1 MAKNRIVLKDRL
13 DRTEQVV
20 PPSDQRERVDISL
33 SGAGNRYKPVT
44 PPPAVPHGRV
54 EVTGHLEMNDDE
66 KIGGGTVFGVDLP
79 GIDIA
84 DEHLKLDNL
93 SAWADVDTS
102 FVKRFYWE
110 GRCGGEIRFEVEMNA
125 GINEI
130 DPNLLEFQTTA
141 RLYEGTST
149 DTTDLDGWTDQY
161 IQIARG
167 TTRSVFGLVRNTE
180 ESENDDWGIF
190 SFRVKFT

>member
-20 PPSDQRERVDISL
+20 PLSDRRERVDISL
-33 SGAGNRYKPVT
+33 GGSGNRYKPVT
-44 PPPAVPHGRV
+44 PPPTVPFGRV
-54 EVTGHLEMNDDE
+54 EVFGHLEMNDDE
-66 KIGGGTVFGVDLP
+66 KIGGGSVLGYDLP
-79 GIDIA
+79 AIDTA

-102 FVKRFYWE
+102 FERRFYWE
-110 GRCGGEIRFEVEMNA
+110 GRCGGEIRFEVDMIA
-125 GINEI
+125 GINEA
-130 DPNLLEFQTTA
+130 DPNLLEFQTSA

-149 DTTDLDGWTDQY
+149 DTTDLDGWAEQY
-161 IQIARG
+161 IQIPRG
-167 TTRSVFGLVRNTE
+167 TTSTVFGLVRNTE

-190 SFRVKFT
+190 SFRVKFS